1 MVTTDWAAK
10 LIGLDE
16 TFHGASGVGGGILL
30 VRLASILLAGET
42 LPRPAHIYS
51 AGVRTVHT
59 GIRFRV
65 LLDRHHRRSRTLFED
80 PSR

>member
-30 VRLASILLAGET
+30 VRAASILLAGKN
-42 LPRPAHIYS
+42 PA
-51 AGVRTVHT
+51 
-59 GIRFRV
+59 
-65 LLDRHHRRSRTLFED
+65 
-80 PSR
+80 